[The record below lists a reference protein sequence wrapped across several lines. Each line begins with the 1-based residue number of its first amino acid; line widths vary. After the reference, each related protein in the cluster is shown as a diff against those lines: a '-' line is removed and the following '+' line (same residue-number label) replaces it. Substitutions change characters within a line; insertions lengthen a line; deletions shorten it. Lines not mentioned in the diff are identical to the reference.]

1 MTGATELHV
10 NGKTHVVTSDPA
22 TPLLYVLRDELHLTG
37 PKFGCGLAQCGAC
50 AVLSDGREIRS
61 CVTLLSAATGHR
73 ITTVEGLGTAEHPH
87 PLQEAFIAEQA
98 VQCGYCTSGMIIAA
112 ASLLA
117 ANPHP
122 TADEVALG
130 MNGHLCRC
138 ATYTRI
144 TRAIVRVAARSPA
157 E

>member
-1 MTGATELHV
+1 MTQLRV
-10 NGKTHVVTSDPA
+10 NGKTHDVKSDPD
-22 TPLLYVLRDELHLTG
+22 TPLLYVLRDELRLTG

-61 CVTLLSAATGHR
+61 CVTPLRAAAGHE
-73 ITTVEGLGTAEHPH
+73 ITTVEGLGAPGHPH
-87 PLQEAFIAEQA
+87 PLQEAFISEQA

-117 ANPHP
+117 GNPQP
-122 TADEVALG
+122 TADEVVAG

-138 ATYTRI
+138 AAYARI
-144 TRAIVRVAARSPA
+144 TRAVLRAAGKGEA
-157 E
+157 T